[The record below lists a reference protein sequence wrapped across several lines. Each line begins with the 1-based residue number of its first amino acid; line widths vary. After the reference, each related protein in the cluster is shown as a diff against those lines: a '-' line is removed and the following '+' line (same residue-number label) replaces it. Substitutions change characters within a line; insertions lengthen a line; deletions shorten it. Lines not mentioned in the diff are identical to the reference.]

1 MNIGQ
6 KIQTIDGFRGV
17 VVSNAIQSFYG
28 HCPPGMVIVRLDS
41 GTTLRALWES
51 KEDPECQARN

>member
-1 MNIGQ
+1 MQIGQ

-28 HCPPGMVIVRLDS
+28 HCPTGMVIVRLDS
-41 GTTLRALWES
+41 GITMRALCEI
-51 KEDPECQARN
+51 KED